1 MKLRYINI
9 NGFGVLV
16 DESDEIKIGDLVTD
30 KKYIGTVFFSESE
43 GYSVMWGKGNSEDE
57 ILTPYNEEINS
68 SGVSS
73 WDISNS
79 DDVLVIRPIEVD
91 VPLINVN

>member
-1 MKLRYINI
+1 MENKTFL
-9 NGFGVLV
+9 
-16 DESDEIKIGDLVTD
+16 T
-30 KKYIGTVFFSESE
+30 TVFSWGTTTVVGVFSSKDKAFSIAKQYLLNKSES
-43 GYSVMWGKGNSEDE
+43 MSEDE